1 MEKNTYNKYIIAFIY
16 KKKKTD
22 LFCFLL
28 FDPKFAKLSECRTI
42 IIIQETF
49 GGKINLFQTV
59 RR

>member
-1 MEKNTYNKYIIAFIY
+1 MKKNTYNKYIIAFIY
-16 KKKKTD
+16 KKKPD

-28 FDPKFAKLSECRTI
+28 FDPKFARLSECRTI